1 MDPHWIET
9 YTLFV
14 LRLNRTIAERTG
26 NDTLLD
32 YWGPPDLQAQVAQ
45 EEVLN
50 PAILLSDLHHLRD
63 TLPAQ
68 TIPAKRSRYLTKLLG
83 AYEIL
88 CRRLAGESIPLRE
101 QARHCFDI
109 EVAMIPDSRF
119 EAAHALYDEALAG
132 EGTLA
137 ERVAQWRTH
146 YTLPQEQRHLLPAF
160 IQKAVREAYQRTT
173 AIIPLPENTEVEME
187 PIYGYPVRALAHYLG
202 NQRAR
207 ILINP
212 DYPFNLADLLYVVC
226 HEAYPGHLAELMLK
240 EQALLQEKGYGE
252 QAVSFLITP
261 PFVLSEGIALWAH
274 ELIFPGDTAEAW
286 LADHIYP
293 TVGIV
298 PDGSDLKKIQ
308 EANDILFGVHS
319 NAALMLNE
327 GYSEEEV
334 RRYLMRYA
342 LLDEAGVH
350 RALQTLQRPYCEAY
364 PFTYYYGRRLLADAL
379 RGEHRH
385 TTLTRL
391 LTEQCLPSD
400 FA

>member
-1 MDPHWIET
+1 MNPHWT
-9 YTLFV
+9 DRYTLFV
-14 LRLNRTIAERTG
+14 LRLNRVIAERTG

-32 YWGPPDLQAQVAQ
+32 YWGPPDLQAQVAK
-45 EEVLN
+45 EAPLA
-50 PAILLSDLHHLRD
+50 PALLRDALYPLRD

-68 TIPAKRSRYLTKLLG
+68 TIPPERSRYLEKRLA
-83 AYEIL
+83 AYDIL
-88 CRRLAGESIPLRE
+88 CRRLAGEAISLRE

-109 EVAMIPDSRF
+109 EVEMIPESRF
-119 EAAHALYDEALAG
+119 DAAHALYEEALSG
-132 EGTLA
+132 KGTLA
-137 ERVAQWRTH
+137 ERLAQWRSH
-146 YTLPQEQRHLLPAF
+146 YTLPPDKSHLLPDL
-160 IQKAVREAYQRTT
+160 IRKAVQEAHRRTT
-173 AIIPLPENTEVEME
+173 AIIPLPENADVEME

-240 EQALLQEKGYGE
+240 EQHLLQQKGYAE

-274 ELIFPGDTAEAW
+274 ELIFPVAEAEAW
-286 LADHIYP
+286 LAEHIYP
-293 TVGIV
+293 EVGV
-298 PDGSDLKKIQ
+298 MPDGSDLKKVQ
-308 EANDILFGVHS
+308 DANDALFGVHG

-327 GYSEEEV
+327 GVSEEEV

-342 LLDEAGVH
+342 LLDEAGVE
-350 RALQTLQRPYCEAY
+350 RAFQTLRRPYCEAY
-364 PFTYYYGRRLLADAL
+364 PFTYYYGKRLLAEAL
-379 RGEHRH
+379 TGEQRYD
-385 TTLTRL
+385 TLTRL